1 MTPRDLARQ
10 IPNAIL
16 IPIGIVIAMW
26 PNSGPNSIGAISRET
41 QPLFGAA
48 GWAFSIWGAI
58 FAGQLF
64 YAIHQ
69 VRPSQRAN
77 PLLRRI
83 GVHTA
88 LNAVGG
94 AAWTIAFVMH
104 QFALAWV
111 IMLSLLVN
119 LIVIELRMKNDGQ
132 RGSDFWLVRAPYS
145 LNLGWISVATI
156 LNTAQFLY
164 ASVGWDG
171 AQLGWRF
178 WGGFVMIAAL
188 VLGVAMLVLRK
199 NRIFPLVIAW
209 SQLAIAL
216 DVHERSRPLMVLG
229 VTAAIAL
236 VLMVAASYAMWRP
249 LKHAHHL

>member
-1 MTPRDLARQ
+1 MKARDLARQ
-10 IPNAIL
+10 IFNLIL

-26 PNSGPNSIGAISRET
+26 PSSGPNSIGAISRQT

-69 VRPSQRAN
+69 ARPGQRTS

-83 GVHTA
+83 GVFTA
-88 LNAVGG
+88 LNAIGG

-104 QFALAWV
+104 QFAIAWI
-111 IMLSLLVN
+111 IMVALLVN
-119 LIVIELRMKNDGQ
+119 LIAIELRMRDDAE
-132 RGSDFWLVRAPYS
+132 RGTDFWLVRAPYA

-156 LNTAQFLY
+156 LNTSQFLY

-171 AQLGWRF
+171 APLGWRF
-178 WGGFVMIAAL
+178 WGGFVMVTAL
-188 VLGVAMLVLRK
+188 MLGVAMLVLRK
-199 NRIFPLVIAW
+199 NRIFPMVVAW
-209 SQLAIAL
+209 SQLAIAM
-216 DVHERSRPLMVLG
+216 DVRERSQPLMVLG
-229 VTAAIAL
+229 ITAAIAL
-236 VLMVAASYAMWRP
+236 VLIVAASYAMWRP
-249 LKHAHHL
+249 QRRVLV